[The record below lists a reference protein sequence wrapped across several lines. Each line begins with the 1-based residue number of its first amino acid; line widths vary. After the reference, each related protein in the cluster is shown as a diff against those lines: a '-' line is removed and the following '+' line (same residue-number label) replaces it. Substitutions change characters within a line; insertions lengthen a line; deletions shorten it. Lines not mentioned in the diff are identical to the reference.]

1 VPPEQDVHRLLQ
13 RIAAGDLLAVH
24 LFYRRVEPFLRGLA
38 RRWLDVRLRR
48 HLDSNDVVQ
57 SVMRRIVGA
66 STKARF
72 EDEAR
77 ALAWAATIVRNRI
90 RAEARRAK
98 SHRGEE
104 PTTSIEES
112 VLEGS
117 TPSPVDSAS
126 NAEEVQALRTAMDA
140 LPEDE
145 REAIVLHDFH
155 ELEFAQVAKVLKRP
169 SADAARKLHARA
181 LARLRKS
188 LRRKE

>member
-1 VPPEQDVHRLLQ
+1 V
-13 RIAAGDLLAVH
+13 
-24 LFYRRVEPFLRGLA
+24 
-38 RRWLDVRLRR
+38 
-48 HLDSNDVVQ
+48 
-57 SVMRRIVGA
+57 
-66 STKARF
+66 
-72 EDEAR
+72 
-77 ALAWAATIVRNRI
+77 
-90 RAEARRAK
+90 
-98 SHRGEE
+98 
-104 PTTSIEES
+104 ES
-112 VLEGS
+112 VLVGS
-117 TPSPVDSAS
+117 TPSPVDWAS